1 MTAIPKRPRAKD
13 PEHLAFIASLVCAVC
28 GAPGPVPHHLLR
40 GVVRGMGMRAG
51 DQWVVPLCPEHHRE
65 LHAGGNETEFFI
77 RYGIDPKALAYAL
90 YDCTG
95 DAGAGLTMIAMYRR
109 RA

>member
-1 MTAIPKRPRAKD
+1 MTAIPKRPRPKD

-28 GAPGPVPHHLLR
+28 GAPNPVPHHLLR

-77 RYGIDPKALAYAL
+77 RYGIDPQALAYAL

-95 DAGAGLTMIAMYRR
+95 DADAGLTMIQMYRR